1 MKRILKCALTTAC
14 FFLLHGPV
22 SAANILSNAG
32 FETGSLSPWAL
43 GNDLGGTELWNVT
56 SSNSHTGTYSAT
68 AVGNVEI
75 RQNFG
80 PISTSDILGASM
92 WLEMPGSGIAFISL
106 YYDDNTSG
114 GSIFNIGSDWAL
126 YDVTSL
132 LSAGKNLIG
141 FGVYG
146 CSGCNDPSRTF
157 MDDAVIETRTNNVP
171 EPASLAL
178 LSLGLLGLAASRRR
192 KTA

>member
-1 MKRILKCALTTAC
+1 MKQFRNAIIAAAALC
-14 FFLLHGPV
+14 LLNGPV
-22 SAANILSNAG
+22 SAANILSNSG
-32 FETGSLSPWAL
+32 FETGALSPWTL
-43 GNDLGGTELWNVT
+43 GNDFGGTELWNVT
-56 SSNSHTGTYSAT
+56 ASNSHTGTYSAT

-80 PISTSDILGASM
+80 PIATSDITNASM

-106 YYDDNTSG
+106 YYDDSTSG

-132 LSAGKNLIG
+132 LSAGKNLVG

-157 MDDAVIETRTNNVP
+157 MDDAVINTRTNNVP

-178 LSLGLLGLAASRRR
+178 LGLGLLGLAASRSR